1 MGAAAFLGAG
11 LLSSAASTG
20 LNIAS
25 NFGEDRSSEIEA
37 LLKSDVQ
44 ATEHAREERMR
55 QQELEQVLARQ
66 ELLFTAAGIDPSQ
79 GSAARL
85 ARAQTGQA
93 KDESDLAK
101 AMLRLSRETDAFNLY
116 TQRKARKK
124 ERLFN
129 VLGESF
135 GFLGGAA
142 QTGFQASQ
150 LSR

>member
-1 MGAAAFLGAG
+1 MGATAFLGAG

-25 NFGEDRSSEIEA
+25 NFGEDRSSGIEA
-37 LLKSDVQ
+37 LLKSDVA
-44 ATEHAREERMR
+44 ATGHAREERMR

-79 GSAARL
+79 GSAARI
-85 ARAQTGQA
+85 ARTQIGQA
-93 KDESDLAK
+93 GQESDLAK
-101 AMLRLSRETDAFNLY
+101 AMLRLSRDTDAFNLH
-116 TQRKARKK
+116 TQREAKKK

-129 VLGESF
+129 TLGAAF

-142 QTGFQASQ
+142 ETGFQASQ
-150 LSR
+150 LKG